1 MQKGGYLDSLAE
13 FIGRWC
19 INQKVIDHV
28 PASPDNM
35 NFSTSQIY
43 YFLHNCT

>member
-19 INQKVIDHV
+19 INQKGTMFKPPGEH
-28 PASPDNM
+28 
-35 NFSTSQIY
+35 
-43 YFLHNCT
+43 